1 MRIPIAKESLA
12 RQLILQG
19 TTTRNVGRMAGL
31 GRMTAWRLSKLVL
44 RGQPLP
50 KCQCGRLAKH
60 IGMCSYRLSRCV
72 SYLARQPRHEAE
84 IDLLTRRAEMTSLD
98 TGGHEFIGS
107 GQLDP
112 LELLMRKEDNEFIAH
127 SGRG

>member
-1 MRIPIAKESLA
+1 MRIPALKESLA
-12 RQLILQG
+12 RSLILAG
-19 TTTRNVGRMAGL
+19 TTTRNVGRLAGI
-31 GRMTAWRLSKLVL
+31 GRMSAYRLSKLVL

-50 KCQCGRLAKH
+50 ICGCGRLAKH
-60 IGMCSYRLSRCV
+60 IGMCSWRLSRCA

-107 GQLDP
+107 GEPTP
-112 LELLMRKEDNEFIAH
+112 LELLMQREE
-127 SGRG
+127 GG